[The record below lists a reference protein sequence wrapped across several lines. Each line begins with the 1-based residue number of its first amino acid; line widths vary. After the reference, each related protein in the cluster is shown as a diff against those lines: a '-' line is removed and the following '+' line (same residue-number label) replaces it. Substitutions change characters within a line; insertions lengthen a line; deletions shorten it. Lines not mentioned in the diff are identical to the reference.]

1 MFIHVSEF
9 FQSAQGNVNKI
20 KVKMTDKEA
29 ELNHVAHESENV
41 SDETISNLESSDKEI
56 NLFSKG
62 KERKSK
68 KGRKDRKSPWKESAI
83 DGLVDYICFT
93 EKKLIFNN

>member
-1 MFIHVSEF
+1 
-9 FQSAQGNVNKI
+9 
-20 KVKMTDKEA
+20 MTDKEV

-41 SDETISNLESSDKEI
+41 SDETISNSESLDEET

-68 KGRKDRKSPWKESAI
+68 KGRKDRKPPWKESAI

-93 EKKLIFNN
+93 QKKLIFNN